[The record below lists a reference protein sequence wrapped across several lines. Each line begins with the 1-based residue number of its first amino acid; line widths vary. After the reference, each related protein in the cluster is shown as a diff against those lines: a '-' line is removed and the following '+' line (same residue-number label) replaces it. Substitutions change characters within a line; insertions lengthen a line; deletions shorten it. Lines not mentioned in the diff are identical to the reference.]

1 MRASP
6 RPVKKAGLM
15 ISSKLIFDNYYLG
28 RLCTKTLILV
38 SVERSVQY
46 RERSAA
52 VAHSTLRLNC
62 DGSLSVPSGR
72 FARGTV
78 LLVCY
83 FLCKPSRGKL
93 VITNYQMI
101 IKT

>member
-52 VAHSTLRLNC
+52 VAHSTLSLKS
-62 DGSLSVPSGR
+62 DGWLVECATAALRSRYCSVGMLLFVQSLATIPSPD
-72 FARGTV
+72 T
-78 LLVCY
+78 
-83 FLCKPSRGKL
+83 
-93 VITNYQMI
+93 
-101 IKT
+101 

>member
-46 RERSAA
+46 RKRSAA
-52 VAHSTLRLNC
+52 VAHSTLRLNS
-62 DGSLSVPSGR
+62 DVVR
-72 FARGTV
+72 
-78 LLVCY
+78 
-83 FLCKPSRGKL
+83 
-93 VITNYQMI
+93 
-101 IKT
+101 